1 MNIIWAAI
9 ALVVSIECFVEQDPV
24 LQCKH
29 GLVTDARFSS
39 IKRHLSLSTHCETTP
54 DMLADPTFPNEE
66 QQKAIAQWM
75 SAHSECHSRA
85 QPRPSESTSS
95 ALAGRLDEIESAMI
109 FDAADLYQRRI
120 SFGEFN
126 QRRQALWTN
135 SSGEAGGTSPPLR
148 SKTTQ

>member
-109 FDAADLYQRRI
+109 FDAVDLYPHLQNLTQMRPVVVNPQI
-120 SFGEFN
+120 SLAQLFEELA
-126 QRRQALWTN
+126 ALDN
-135 SSGEAGGTSPPLR
+135 
-148 SKTTQ
+148 